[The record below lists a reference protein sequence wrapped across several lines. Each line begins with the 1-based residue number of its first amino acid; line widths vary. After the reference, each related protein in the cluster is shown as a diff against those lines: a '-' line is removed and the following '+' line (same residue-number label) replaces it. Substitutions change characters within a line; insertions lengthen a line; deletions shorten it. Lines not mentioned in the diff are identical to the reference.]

1 MKRCR
6 MEGVSESDIKVITA
20 KLAKLDKEFENISE
34 VAMEKTEI
42 TSGSKGVIIKIV
54 RKHFNDNEESES
66 IIEEGNECGEEII
79 SESSKGGRE
88 SDEEDCEEGEDG
100 NKNRRK
106 IGITRNSIVY
116 RRQKAGETES
126 NEIHE
131 ESSEEEENDNKT
143 KNNKFRRTVGV
154 KDDGEKRDPFGMVKF
169 CSTLFGNI

>member
-1 MKRCR
+1 

-42 TSGSKGVIIKIV
+42 TSGSKGVILKIM
-54 RKHFNDNEESES
+54 RKHFNNNRENESL
-66 IIEEGNECGEEII
+66 IEETNNCGEEIM
-79 SESSKGGRE
+79 SENSKESRD
-88 SDEEDCEEGEDG
+88 SDEEDCERGEDG

-106 IGITRNSIVY
+106 IGITRNRIVY
-116 RRQKAGETES
+116 RRQEASDTES
-126 NEIHE
+126 NETHE

-154 KDDGEKRDPFGMVKF
+154 KDDGEKRDPFGMVKL
-169 CSTLFGNI
+169 CSTLFGYI